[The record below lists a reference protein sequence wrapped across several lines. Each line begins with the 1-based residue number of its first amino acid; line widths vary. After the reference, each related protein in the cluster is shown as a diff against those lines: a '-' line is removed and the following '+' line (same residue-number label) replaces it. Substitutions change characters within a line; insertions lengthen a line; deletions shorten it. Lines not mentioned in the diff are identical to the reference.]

1 MKPLTLN
8 LTVTGGTSILGIVC
22 KIFKKGSTVPM
33 IEMTKDASFS
43 YKFNLEDKT
52 EYDLYI
58 IGSNP
63 ISDNKK
69 TVIKLLDCDDFTFD
83 PTSDK
88 NPATKTGKAYLVTYS
103 FNTN

>member
-1 MKPLTLN
+1 MKKLTLN
-8 LTVTGGTSILGIVC
+8 LTVYGGISVLGIIF
-22 KIFKKGSTVPM
+22 KLFKKGIADPVV
-33 IEMTKDASFS
+33 EETKSGSFS
-43 YKFNLEDKT
+43 YDFELEPDT

-63 ISDNKK
+63 ISENKR
-69 TVIKLLDCDDFTFD
+69 TIIKLDHDHFTFD

-88 NPATKTGKAYLVTYS
+88 NPVTKTGKAYLVTYS

>member
-8 LTVTGGTSILGIVC
+8 LTVTGGTSILGIVF
-22 KIFKKGSTVPM
+22 KLFKKGSTVPI

-43 YKFNLEDKT
+43 HEFNLEDNT

-63 ISDNKK
+63 IADNKK
-69 TVIKLLDCDDFTFD
+69 TVIKLDCDNFTFD

-88 NPATKTGKAYLVTYS
+88 NPVIKTGKAYLVTYS